1 MSDDIV
7 QAKLGHKVPDFQ
19 INAFDPTTHGFT
31 TFKLSKNMADKRW
44 TILFFYPAD
53 FTFV

>member
-1 MSDDIV
+1 MCDTKGLQV
-7 QAKLGHKVPDFQ
+7 GGMVPDFQ
-19 INAFDPTTHGFT
+19 ITAYRPDNHDFAPISLAELMLEG
-31 TFKLSKNMADKRW
+31 KW